1 MNTQGVV
8 HVVDDDPAIR
18 SALTASLEIRGLTV
32 KNYES
37 AENFLDSYED
47 DQIGCLVLDIRMP
60 GLNGLELQQ
69 ILVKKNYTIPIIF
82 VTGHGDVPMSVKA
95 LKNGAVDFLEK
106 PYRQE
111 ILQERIEQALEQ
123 SKTNRE
129 EISEI
134 NNCIKRYN
142 KLTPREKQ
150 IMALLVDD
158 FANISNKKIAETL
171 NISPRTVED
180 HRAKIMLK
188 MQVNSLYELVVEAK
202 KCEPCASI

>member
-1 MNTQGVV
+1 
-8 HVVDDDPAIR
+8 
-18 SALTASLEIRGLTV
+18 
-32 KNYES
+32 
-37 AENFLDSYED
+37 
-47 DQIGCLVLDIRMP
+47 
-60 GLNGLELQQ
+60 
-69 ILVKKNYTIPIIF
+69 
-82 VTGHGDVPMSVKA
+82 MSVKA

>member
-18 SALTASLEIRGLTV
+18 NALTASLEIRGLTV

>member
-1 MNTQGVV
+1 MKTQGVV

-18 SALTASLEIRGLTV
+18 NALTASLEIRGLTV